1 MIVDGGI
8 PTDNLAGVPAKA
20 KRLEALGYHG
30 AVTAETSHDP
40 FFPLLLA
47 AEHTEKIQLVTSI
60 AVAFART
67 PMNLANIG
75 HDLNSFSKGRF
86 VLGLGSQIRPHVT
99 KRFSMPWSKPA
110 ARMREF
116 ISAMRAIWDCWHNG
130 SQLSFKG
137 DFYDHSLMTPMF
149 TPLDSEYGA
158 PRVMLAAVG
167 PLMTEVAGEVA
178 DGVIIHSFTTKK
190 YLEEVTL
197 PAVEKGLAKA
207 GRSRSDFQI
216 SYPGFIVTGKNEE
229 EFNANKKAVCKQIAF
244 YGSTPAYAPV
254 LGSHGWGDLQ
264 PELNKLS
271 KMGGWDEMGSLI
283 TDEILNEFAVVGELD
298 QVVDKFKSRYSG
310 LVDRTMGSF
319 PARDDDHAKELLRNL
334 SA

>member
-1 MIVDGGI
+1 MIIDGGI
-8 PTDNLAGVPAKA
+8 PTDNLASVPAKA

-229 EFNANKKAVCKQIAF
+229 EFNATKKAV
-244 YGSTPAYAPV
+244 
-254 LGSHGWGDLQ
+254 
-264 PELNKLS
+264 
-271 KMGGWDEMGSLI
+271 
-283 TDEILNEFAVVGELD
+283 
-298 QVVDKFKSRYSG
+298 
-310 LVDRTMGSF
+310 
-319 PARDDDHAKELLRNL
+319 
-334 SA
+334 